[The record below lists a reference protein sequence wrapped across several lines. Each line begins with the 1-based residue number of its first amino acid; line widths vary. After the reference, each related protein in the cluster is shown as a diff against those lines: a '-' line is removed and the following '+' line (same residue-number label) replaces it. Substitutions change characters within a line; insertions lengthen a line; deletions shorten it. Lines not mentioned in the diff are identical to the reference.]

1 MANEGSTQYSNSSAN
16 SAFAIVVGIGAT
28 LFSLFF
34 SLLPI
39 LIVIL
44 AIAFSSI
51 SSSLAGAKLPKEIPY
66 FRDIPCDNDLYQA
79 YYIGYKYNI
88 IKNKTDILGAIILK
102 WLKEGKIR
110 IETSETGTIFKRS
123 GTVVILNEV
132 DLNEFE
138 DITERKLFNML
149 LDASEDGLLENKE
162 FEKWCNKHYSKIL
175 SRFDKLI
182 GEEEDKLISD

>member
-1 MANEGSTQYSNSSAN
+1 MGNDGSSQYSNSSAN

-39 LIVIL
+39 LIVIF

-66 FRDIPCDNDLYQA
+66 FRDIPCDNDLYKA

-123 GTVVILNEV
+123 GTVGILNEV

-149 LDASEDGLLENKE
+149 LDASEDGL
-162 FEKWCNKHYSKIL
+162 
-175 SRFDKLI
+175 
-182 GEEEDKLISD
+182 